1 MLYKRIVIKSNMKYI
16 VQFVIK
22 KIDKINNT
30 FIGLKIK
37 MKFGK

>member
-1 MLYKRIVIKSNMKYI
+1 MPYKRIVIKSSMKYI